1 MKVLLSLCL
10 LLTVFSLCIP
20 AAAAEEENPA
30 LLTFTLPLPHGR
42 QMEFALVLVREDA
55 NPFSSYGY
63 DMGAVPFNKETKE
76 KATYA
81 NTQAYASVAGTVS
94 VLYEGK
100 TYRAIPMARTE
111 TTQDQYQAV
120 MNADGK
126 NPEKK
131 EDGDLPQTN
140 ISRAEIELF
149 TETLN
154 RWWFTHPDEVTE
166 AINTHCPTAERTLLF
181 ARLPLESEWEFA
193 ARGGIAVSSTF
204 FKSGIPYENEEALQA
219 HEVLNTNTS
228 SGEIFPVR
236 STGLFNPVG
245 LYDMLGNVREMV
257 ADSFRPEY
265 NFGRVGGMLVC
276 GGSAQTDYTQADA
289 SLREELC
296 PFNEENGGTCRDE
309 ITGFRL
315 VIGSIVSAQ
324 NVEDEKRIQA
334 QWRSYRDTLTTYRN
348 GEAPGDEKMDGLAQ
362 KAQEDEQKLKSLQ
375 EATLVYKK
383 QLEQVQKEQGEERK
397 GHESQ
402 YRQLEKNVTA
412 LNNEINSL
420 RSEIENTRKRLDLS
434 QREVARGA
442 LFLICDPASEG
453 VKNMKSAM
461 IAANSAAILTDP
473 TAKQRA
479 LEHAEGLRSN
489 FPGYWRKF
497 DQGCIMLSGLPE
509 DIVNEAVEE
518 HRREMKTN
526 VDKSPENSE
535 DYLVDIRSHECAIR
549 LACDYTKNKK
559 HTFLKTGITPEKW
572 ISYIL
577 EEVENPAVHKQTEP
591 MHTSPR
597 ASQNRPVKS
606 SRKKSR

>member
-1 MKVLLSLCL
+1 MKAILALCL
-10 LLTVFSLCIP
+10 LLTIFSLCPP
-20 AAAAEEENPA
+20 AAAAEEENPP

-42 QMEFALVLVREDA
+42 QMEFALVLVQEDD
-55 NPFSSYGY
+55 NPFCSYGFE
-63 DMGAVPFNKETKE
+63 MGSVPFNKETKE
-76 KATYA
+76 TATYA

-94 VLYEGK
+94 VCNGGK

-111 TTQDQYQAV
+111 TTRDQYQAV
-120 MNADGK
+120 INADGE
-126 NPEKK
+126 NPKK
-131 EDGDLPQTN
+131 EKDGDMPQTD
-140 ISRAEIELF
+140 ISRAEVELF

-154 RWWFTHPDEVTE
+154 RWWFTHSAEVTE
-166 AINTHCPTAERTLLF
+166 AINTHCETAGRTLLF

-204 FKSGIPYENEEALQA
+204 FKSGIPYENEEVLQK
-219 HEVLNTNTS
+219 HEVLDTDTI
-228 SGEIFPVR
+228 SGEISPVR

-276 GGSAQTDYTQADA
+276 GGSAQTYYTQADA

-296 PFNEENGGTCRDE
+296 PFNEENGGSCRDKL
-309 ITGFRL
+309 TGFRL

-324 NVEDEKRIQA
+324 MAADEQKIQA

-348 GEAPGDEKMDGLAQ
+348 GEAPGDEKMDALAQ
-362 KAQEDEQKLKSLQ
+362 KAQEDEQKLKELH
-375 EATLVYKK
+375 ETTLIYKK
-383 QLEQVQKEQGEERK
+383 QLEQIQKTQGEERE
-397 GHESQ
+397 GHKSQ
-402 YRQLEKNVTA
+402 YRALEKNVTT
-412 LNNEINSL
+412 LNTEINSL

-453 VKNMKSAM
+453 VKNMKSAL
-461 IAANSAAILTDP
+461 IAENAAAILTDR
-473 TAKQRA
+473 TAKQSA
-479 LEHAEGLRSN
+479 LEHAAGLRSN

-509 DIVNEAVEE
+509 DIVNNAIEE

-535 DYLVDIRSHECAIR
+535 DYLVDIRSHECAIQM
-549 LACDYTKNKK
+549 AIDYTKNKK

-572 ISYIL
+572 VAYIL
-577 EEVENPAVHKQTEP
+577 EEVENPAIHKQAEP
-591 MHTSPR
+591 TRTSPQT
-597 ASQNRPVKS
+597 SKGSPVKS